1 LKKVAMTWTEP
12 WHWSRARRYGLALVV
27 TALVLVLRGVLDPLI
42 GGYIP
47 YLAVLP
53 AVLFAARWCG
63 LGPSLLVTFLAFL
76 GEQYWFIPPI
86 HSLRIVGA
94 AERTGTLVY
103 FFVCFTIIIFAE
115 TSRRAMAKLAVATGK
130 LRQASEELG
139 RSHSQL
145 EVRVAERTNELRQSN
160 DELISQAEV
169 VRELSGRL
177 LQMQDEER
185 RRIARELHDSVGQI
199 IAAMSINLAEVERER
214 DHLSSNAAHAINE
227 NSSMVQELSRQIRTI
242 SHLLHPP
249 LLDEV
254 GLASALQWYVEGFSE
269 RSKVQVS
276 LELPNDFGRLPAEM
290 ETAIFRIV
298 QECLT
303 NVHRHSG
310 SSTAVVRIA
319 NTANQ
324 LRVEVQDNGKGIP
337 PEKQSEMGRAGKT
350 GVGMRGM
357 RERLRQFGGQL
368 EVSSSP
374 GLTLVVAMLPIPKP
388 RGKSAAS
395 S

>member
-1 LKKVAMTWTEP
+1 MATWAEP
-12 WHWSRARRYGLALVV
+12 WLWGRATRYGLALLA
-27 TALVLVLRGVLDPLI
+27 TAVVLVLRDVLDPVI
-42 GGYIP
+42 GNYIP

-53 AVLFAARWCG
+53 AVLFSAKWCG
-63 LGPSLLVTFLAFL
+63 WGPSVLVTVLGFL

-86 HSLRIVGA
+86 HTLRIVGV

-103 FFVCFTIIIFAE
+103 FFVCFAIIFFAE
-115 TSRRAMAKLAVATGK
+115 TSRRAMAELAVTTNK
-130 LRQASEELG
+130 LRQAGEELG
-139 RSHSQL
+139 RSNSELERRVADRTSQL
-145 EVRVAERTNELRQSN
+145 QQTN
-160 DELISQAEV
+160 DELTHQAEV
-169 VRELSGRL
+169 VRDLSGRL

-185 RRIARELHDSVGQI
+185 RRIARELHDSAGQL
-199 IAAMSINLAEVERER
+199 IAGLSINLSQVEGECDR
-214 DHLSSNAAHAINE
+214 LSSKAAHAVTQS
-227 NSSMVQELSRQIRTI
+227 SSMVQELSRQIRTI

-254 GLASALQWYVEGFSE
+254 GLGSALELYVEGFAE

-276 LELPNDFGRLPAEM
+276 LEMPTDFGRLSPEM

-310 SSTAVVRIA
+310 GSTAVVRIA

-324 LRVEVQDNGKGIP
+324 HASKCKTTERGFLQ
-337 PEKQSEMGRAGKT
+337 EKQSEVGCAGKT
-350 GVGMRGM
+350 GVGMRGT

-368 EVSSSP
+368 EISSTRSGP
-374 GLTLVVAMLPIPKP
+374 PYPIVATLSNAHP
-388 RGKSAAS
+388 RTKSAS
-395 S
+395 PS

>member
-1 LKKVAMTWTEP
+1 MTSSGDP
-12 WHWSRARRYGLALVV
+12 RLWSSAERYGLAFLV
-27 TALVLVLRGVLDPLI
+27 TAFFLALRGFLDPTI
-42 GGYIP
+42 GNYIP

-53 AVLFAARWCG
+53 AVLFSANFCG
-63 LGPSLLVTFLAFL
+63 LGPSIMATLLAFL
-76 GEQYWFIPPI
+76 GEQYWFIPPT
-86 HSLRIVGA
+86 HSLRIVGEA
-94 AERTGTLVY
+94 DGAGSIVY
-103 FFVCFTIIIFAE
+103 FVVCFTVIALAE
-115 TSRRAMAKLAVATGK
+115 TRRRAMAKLAVTTEK
-130 LRQASEELG
+130 LQQASEELG
-139 RSHSQL
+139 RSYSQL
-145 EVRVAERTNELRQSN
+145 EARVAERTRALQQSN
-160 DELISQAEV
+160 NELISQTDV

-199 IAAMSINLAEVERER
+199 IAAMGMNLSAVTCESGQ
-214 DHLSSNAAHAINE
+214 LSSNAARALTE
-227 NSSMVQELSRQIRTI
+227 NSAMVQELSRQIRTI

-254 GLASALQWYVEGFSE
+254 GLESALRWFVEGFAE
-269 RSKVQVS
+269 RSKIAVT
-276 LELPNDFGRLPAEM
+276 LEMPGGFERLSPEM

-310 SSTAVVRIA
+310 SSTAVVRLA
-319 NTANQ
+319 NATGQ
-324 LRVEVQDNGKGIP
+324 LRVEVQDHGKGVP
-337 PEKQSEMGRAGKT
+337 PEKQSEIGSAGKT

-368 EVSSSP
+368 EVNSAP
-374 GLTLVVAMLPIPKP
+374 GLTLVVATLPIPHQP
-388 RGKSAAS
+388 RSKSATS